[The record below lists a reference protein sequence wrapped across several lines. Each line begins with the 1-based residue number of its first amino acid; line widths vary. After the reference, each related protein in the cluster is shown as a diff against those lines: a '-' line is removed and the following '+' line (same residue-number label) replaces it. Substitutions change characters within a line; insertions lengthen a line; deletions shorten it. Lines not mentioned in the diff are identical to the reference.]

1 MLHCRMTNPLYWYKV
16 PFNGIYSGRVS
27 APAIFGRELT
37 IHPGDMSVRSRLV
50 ESIRLDCL
58 ACSVALALA
67 ALPVAAQNTGQ
78 EMPEAADAAATLD
91 TISVTG
97 TLLRG
102 VAPTGTNVV
111 GISREDIAVL
121 GKASTNDLLSAT
133 PQASNLFNQV
143 PTPGGTVQQPFVR
156 LNLRNLGASGGQTTL
171 VLVNGQRMVGMG
183 VIQTAPD
190 ASTIPVAVIERIEVV
205 PDGGSSTYGSDAIG
219 GVINFIT
226 RRRYRGA
233 ELSARYGVADG
244 GYHHSDTSLTFGN
257 DWGSG
262 SAMLSYQHVEHNNI
276 AARDRSYMRSDHSAR
291 GGSDLRPLNCAPG
304 NILLDNVVH
313 ALPGRTANT
322 VNRCDDN
329 LFVDF
334 YPAQRRQGVFGSL
347 FQQVN
352 DDLAFDLTAYYS
364 LRSTRRRGIDAR
376 DGTGLRGTGTITAA
390 NPYFRPIGTETAHQ
404 VQFSF
409 SPVAGDALLSPQK
422 FSSIGITPS
431 LTWTFADDWQLK
443 TSANYGRSSNELS
456 TRQVNA
462 GAISSALAATDLD
475 TALNPYDVTATSADV
490 LATILNYEFYGQSE
504 QEIRSLRSIADGS
517 VFTLPAG
524 EVKLAIGAEYYRES
538 IDAAY
543 GQGPVS
549 RPTLAFKAA
558 DRHAVSVFAETV
570 VPVFGDESAV
580 GALDLSASV
589 RYDKYNDVGSTTNPK
604 IGFNWYPLDYLRIRG
619 NWGTSFHAP
628 SLADTDGAVDTRAQ
642 VLNSSP
648 FRHSGSPDS
657 DFLRPTILLAG
668 GNPDLKPEE
677 ADTWSFGFD
686 WTPAGAL
693 DGLSLAATWFDVKFS
708 NAIVFAPFFQGAAFY
723 DNPSYSGY
731 WTLNPTQAEA
741 EAAATGM
748 WVENAPSIASLYS
761 GGVTPYVLID
771 ARRQNLGQV
780 HVNGLDISSHYT
792 RALGVGELNLMLGGT
807 YTLKRKSRAAPGS
820 PEVDDLRIS
829 SRYFG
834 VASAGYTVGNF
845 TSLMTLRHRAGYDVE
860 NVPGQTQVASF
871 STVDVFLGYA
881 LDAQGAF
888 SNTRLTLNLDNI
900 FDRNP
905 PWFNDVTGYANG
917 STLGRTITLGVQKR
931 F

>member
-1 MLHCRMTNPLYWYKV
+1 MKRANTRPQRLQPLTVAMMT
-16 PFNGIYSGRVS
+16 
-27 APAIFGRELT
+27 
-37 IHPGDMSVRSRLV
+37 
-50 ESIRLDCL
+50 
-58 ACSVALALA
+58 ALI
-67 ALPVAAQNTGQ
+67 ALPVFAQDLAPVDQ
-78 EMPEAADAAATLD
+78 DAATLD
-91 TISVTG
+91 TVSVTG

-111 GISREDIAVL
+111 GISREDITVL
-121 GKASTNDLLSAT
+121 GKASANDLLSAT
-133 PQASNLFNQV
+133 PQVSNFNQV

-190 ASTIPVAVIERIEVV
+190 ASTIPAAVIERIEVV
-205 PDGGSSTYGSDAIG
+205 PDGGSSIYGSDAIG

-226 RRRYRGA
+226 RRRYQGA
-233 ELSARYGVADG
+233 ELSVRYGVADG
-244 GYHHSDTSLTFGN
+244 GFHQSDTSLTFGN
-257 DWGSG
+257 DWGTG
-262 SAMLSYQHVEHNNI
+262 SAMLSYNHVEHNHI
-276 AARDRSYMRSDHSAR
+276 AARERSYMRSDHSAR
-291 GGSDLRPLNCAPG
+291 GGSDFRPLTCAPG

-313 ALPGRTANT
+313 ALPGRVAGT

-329 LFVDF
+329 LAVDF
-334 YPAQRRQGVFGSL
+334 YPAQRRQGIFGSL

-352 DDLAFDLTAYYS
+352 DDLALDLTAYYS
-364 LRSTRRRGIDAR
+364 ERATRRRGIDAR
-376 DGTGLRGTGTITAA
+376 DGTGLRGTGTITSR
-390 NPYFRPIGTETAHQ
+390 NPYFNPLGTETAHQ

-409 SPVAGDALLSPQK
+409 APVAGDALLSPQR
-422 FSSIGITPS
+422 FTSIGITPG
-431 LTWTFADDWQLK
+431 LTWNFAGDWQIK
-443 TSANYGRSSNELS
+443 VNANYGRSHNELS

-462 GAISSALAATDLD
+462 GAIASALAAGSVDA
-475 TALNPYDVTATSADV
+475 ALNPYDVAATAPEV
-490 LATILNYEFYGQSE
+490 LARILNYEFYGQSE
-504 QEIRSLRSIADGS
+504 QEIRSLRTIADGS

-524 EVKLAIGAEYYRES
+524 EVKLAVGAEYYRES

-543 GQGPVS
+543 GQGPIGM
-549 RPTLAFKAA
+549 PTLALKAA
-558 DRHAVSVFAETV
+558 DRHAWSLFAETV
-570 VPVFGDESAV
+570 IPVLGDESV
-580 GALDLSASV
+580 LGALDLSASI
-589 RYDKYNDVGSTTNPK
+589 RYDNYNDVGSTTNPK
-604 IGFNWYPLDYLRIRG
+604 IGFNWYPIDYLRVRG

-628 SLADTDGAVDTRAQ
+628 SLSDTDGAVDTRAQ

-648 FRHSGSPDS
+648 FRHSSSADA

-677 ADTWSFGFD
+677 ADTWSLGFD

-693 DGLSLAATWFDVKFS
+693 DGLSLAVTWFDVKFS

-731 WTLNPTQAEA
+731 WTLNPTQAQA
-741 EAAATGM
+741 EAAAAGM

-780 HVNGLDISSHYT
+780 HVNGIDLNTRYT
-792 RALGVGELNLMLGGT
+792 RTLGAGELNLMLGGS

-829 SRYFG
+829 SRYSA
-834 VASAGYTVGNF
+834 VASAGYSIGGF
-845 TSLMTLRHRAGYDVE
+845 SSLLTLRHRAGFDVD
-860 NVPGQTQVASF
+860 NVPGQAQVASF
-871 STVDVFLGYA
+871 STLDLFAGYA
-881 LDAQGAF
+881 LGVEGLL
-888 SNTRLTLNLDNI
+888 SNTRLTLNLDNLL
-900 FDRNP
+900 DRSP
-905 PWFNDVTGYANG
+905 PWFNDVTGFANG
-917 STLGRTITLGVQKR
+917 STLGRTITLGAQKR